1 MKFFVAS
8 IDQVIQIA
16 NEIGLA
22 QDRDNRKNETYL

>member
-16 NEIGLA
+16 YEIVLA